1 MSPLRWL
8 VCACVCLYSVA
19 LVAQGAPQVFVSTGS
34 AGKIY
39 SINTNTNTAT
49 LLVSTQGAD
58 YEGLVVAPDNA
69 PATTHPY
76 LVYACD
82 SSNNR
87 IVRFDPAA
95 STPISPEV
103 VYSGGN
109 LANPQCGRITA
120 TGDLVVTSKNAG
132 SGWWSFP
139 AITFVELGSVNF
151 PAPVQLDAASG
162 GAQGVAQKNQGDLL
176 VVDNGNN
183 LVLRSAG
190 PGFGSNTNFITSSLS
205 QPVGIARRSDGV
217 VFVSN
222 QGSGNKNVVEF
233 DATGQN
239 PITCQAF
246 TGNDVPYF
254 MQMSLDDT
262 LYLAISGNGGGSVRA
277 INAHTCQQTNIFGV
291 PFPAVGVA
299 LPPTTATQN
308 VVASNGSVL
317 LNFGFTAFE
326 MNGIVGPCSG
336 TVSAGLLSDEQIANL
351 ITLTGTPPGE
361 LDPAVNLGLDGFE
374 IVFSTANVTGCL
386 ASDGVTQ
393 NFQVADLVSPSVTA
407 PEIVVCDDANTNCQP
422 SAVNLSQRGVWPLVG
437 YLPQDLVIGGSKS
450 LRCNIFLVNS
460 HPVAGVAGEEQ
471 GTFCGFNPP
480 VNNTFNPI
488 TDSQNLALASPF
500 RFGRTVPVKFKLE
513 LGNNKNDCHGPF
525 ITDAVALLS
534 VAQIADSSGNPLLV
548 PIGVLGNGN
557 SSSSAPL
564 FTVNGNTYQF
574 NWDTSQCVL
583 PSGVTQVCPMGVYS
597 VTVVFLTNNTANS
610 TTVPPQSIYTSQ
622 TTEVILR
629 K

>member
-1 MSPLRWL
+1 MSPLRW
-8 VCACVCLYSVA
+8 VACAFVCLYSVA
-19 LVAQGAPQVFVSTGS
+19 LVAQGAPQVFVSTGT

-39 SINTNTNTAT
+39 SINTASNVAT

-87 IVRFDPAA
+87 IVRFDPSAP
-95 STPISPEV
+95 TPISPEV
-103 VYSGGN
+103 VYSGGS
-109 LANPQCGRITA
+109 LVNPQCGRITS

-139 AITFVELGSVNF
+139 AITFLDLGSVSF

-183 LVLRSAG
+183 LVLRSPG
-190 PGFGSNTNFITSSLS
+190 PGFGSNTNFITASLS

-222 QGSGNKNVVEF
+222 QGTGNKNVEKF

-239 PITCQAF
+239 PVTCQSF
-246 TGNDVPYF
+246 TGNDIPYF

-262 LYLAISGNGGGSVRA
+262 LYLAISGGSGGSVRA
-277 INAHTCQQTNIFGV
+277 INAHNCQQTSTFGV

-299 LPPTTATQN
+299 LPPTTVTQS

-326 MNGIVGPCSG
+326 MNGIVGACSG
-336 TVSAGLLSDEQIANL
+336 NVNAGLLSEEQIANL
-351 ITLTGTPPGE
+351 ITLTGTPAGE
-361 LDPAVNLGLDGFE
+361 LTPAMNLGLDGFE
-374 IVFSTANVTGCL
+374 VVFSTANLNGCL
-386 ASDGVTQ
+386 TANGVTQ
-393 NFQVADLVSPSVTA
+393 NFQVADLVSPSVA
-407 PEIVVCDDANTNCQP
+407 SPEIVVCDDANTNCQP
-422 SAVNLSQRGVWPLVG
+422 SAVNLSQNGVWPLVG

-450 LRCNIFLVNS
+450 LRCNIFLVSS
-460 HPVAGVAGEEQ
+460 HPIPGAPGEDQ
-471 GTFCGFNPP
+471 GTFCGYNPP
-480 VNNTFNPI
+480 VNNTFNPL
-488 TDSQNLALASPF
+488 TGSQNVALASF
-500 RFGRTVPVKFKLE
+500 FGLGRTVPIKFKLE
-513 LGNNKNDCHGPF
+513 EGNNTNDCHGPF

-534 VAQIADSSGNPLLV
+534 IAQIADSSGNPLLV
-548 PIGVLGNGN
+548 PIGVIANGN
-557 SSSSAPL
+557 SSATQPL
-564 FTVNGNTYQF
+564 FTVSGNQYMF
-574 NWDTSQCVL
+574 NWDTSRCVL
-583 PSGVTQVCPMGVYS
+583 PSGITQACPAGTYS
-597 VTVVFLTNNTANS
+597 ISVVFLTDNTAS
-610 TTVPPQSIYTSQ
+610 TNPPQSVFTSLA
-622 TTEVILR
+622 TEVRLR